1 MTASRRITPVILSGG
16 IGARLWPAS
25 RRLQPKQLL
34 PLVDDRSML
43 RATIDRVASLGS
55 VTPPIIVT
63 SGLHADA
70 IEHELASAS
79 QSEATLI
86 LEPMGRNTAPAIA
99 VAALEALTMGGEPLL
114 LVLPSDHTIA
124 DEKAFADA
132 VLSAAEA
139 AASRHLVTFGIT
151 PERPETGYGYIKLGP
166 SITGNVMR
174 VDEFREKPDAIT
186 AATYVESGE
195 YLWNSGMFLLQA
207 STYLEELETHD
218 PTMADL
224 ARKAWKHAEREGQR
238 VQLNAEAFS
247 KIDGSSIDY
256 AVMERTAL
264 AAVVPTDPG
273 WNDVGSW
280 ASLWDIAGH
289 DAEGNVVSGDVL
301 AVDVHDSF
309 VRGGDRLIAV
319 VGLEDIVVVDTPD
332 AVLVTSR
339 ERAQDVKQIVDLL
352 ASENRAELETD
363 GTLLKP
369 WGGFRTVTTGPG
381 YRVLHLWLDPGEKT
395 SIQVHERKSEH
406 WQVLRGV
413 ANVTIGD
420 STTVVPE
427 RESVYIPPGA
437 AHRLENKGDSVLE
450 VIELDVDMQMDEASI
465 AQFLGNRGA
474 AEEAR

>member
-70 IEHELASAS
+70 IEHELLSAS

-99 VAALEALTMGGEPLL
+99 VAALEALTKGGEPLL

-124 DEKAFADA
+124 DEEAFAHA

-139 AASRHLVTFGIT
+139 AASGHLVTFGIT
-151 PERPETGYGYIKLGP
+151 PERPETGYGYIKLGA

-174 VDEFREKPDAIT
+174 VDEFREKPDDAT
-186 AATYVESGE
+186 AATYVESGD

-224 ARKAWKHAEREGQR
+224 ARKAWKHADREGQR

-280 ASLWDIAGH
+280 SSLWDIAGH

-301 AVDVHDSF
+301 AVDVHNSF
-309 VRGGDRLIAV
+309 VRGGDRLMAV

-395 SIQVHERKSEH
+395 SIQVHEMKSEH

-413 ANVTIGD
+413 ANVTIGN

-465 AQFLGNRGA
+465 AQFLGNRGD
-474 AEEAR
+474 AEEGR